1 VEATDP
7 FPSIRGKEI
16 YTEEDVD
23 SDFDQKVDV

>member
-1 VEATDP
+1 VEATNP

-16 YTEEDVD
+16 YTEDVD